1 MREIDFSDAQ
11 KDGKGFQF
19 PGEFEITAI
28 GSATAGL
35 DKHVPALLQGIGL
48 EVLHETLST
57 KLIPAGNYL
66 SITVS
71 FVAPRIVDDAGF
83 VTSSYSPDSCGP
95 RPMRRE

>member
-35 DKHVPALLQGIGL
+35 DKLVPALLHAVGL

-57 KLIPAGNYL
+57 KLTPAGNYQ
-66 SITVS
+66 SVTVS
-71 FVAPRIVDDAGF
+71 FVAA
-83 VTSSYSPDSCGP
+83 S
-95 RPMRRE
+95 REKYLEAHSALRADENIRFTM